1 MSSVTSIPT
10 SDFDGIYF
18 TTIEDGEKHEYQFFK
33 LDSKYKENPVEPT
46 EIGHRWHIA
55 LFKDKEDG
63 TFRFDDHFE
72 AVFENP
78 VHYVKNMLSMGLEG
92 CVLRKTENSKEWFD
106 HYLSVM
112 KEHVII
118 DTVIPTLEAIKEKKR
133 EE

>member
-1 MSSVTSIPT
+1 
-10 SDFDGIYF
+10 
-18 TTIEDGEKHEYQFFK
+18 
-33 LDSKYKENPVEPT
+33 
-46 EIGHRWHIA
+46 
-55 LFKDKEDG
+55 
-63 TFRFDDHFE
+63 
-72 AVFENP
+72 
-78 VHYVKNMLSMGLEG
+78 MLSMGLEG